1 MNEFEKVD
9 PLRSMEIELK
19 QLNGF
24 YNDIKRLD
32 SQVKERD
39 YEKDLEDLRDQTDLL
54 RSEYSVLYAKLLD
67 KTGAD
72 E

>member
-9 PLRSMEIELK
+9 PLRIMEIELK

-24 YNDIKRLD
+24 FKDIQRLD
-32 SQVKERD
+32 NLVPVRD

-54 RSEYSVLYAKLLD
+54 RSEYSVLYVKLLD
-67 KTGAD
+67 KTGA
-72 E
+72 EE